1 MPTEENDPPTQ
12 RAIRHRDDPG
22 VHDFEK
28 MCDRKYAPRLEAN
41 PPDPAKYMLAVLY
54 IRTIN
59 ELKSMTG
66 NIFENSVDRVF
77 EIIPTP
83 KYYQCEGGF
92 YKITDPEKTCE
103 KWSYN
108 HRDQWWLWDDYKT
121 KGHDDWA
128 AYRGFCS
135 NRHFADYIN
144 VGDFFDKD
152 IEDGGLGKGNTKHH
166 LFVHKDYCAPV
177 PLMKIARIKGGTEN
191 SYNYTKGGKKKIY
204 REICTVQTQII
215 TIQTFT
221 HLSARMR
228 P

>member
-1 MPTEENDPPTQ
+1 
-12 RAIRHRDDPG
+12 
-22 VHDFEK
+22 
-28 MCDRKYAPRLEAN
+28 
-41 PPDPAKYMLAVLY
+41 
-54 IRTIN
+54 
-59 ELKSMTG
+59 MTG

-128 AYRGFCS
+128 AYRGCS
-135 NRHFADYIN
+135 NDFADYIN

-177 PLMKIARIKGGTEN
+177 PLMKIARIKVVLKIVIITPR
-191 SYNYTKGGKKKIY
+191 GKKKIY
-204 REICTVQTQII
+204 REICTVKPKLLQYR
-215 TIQTFT
+215 
-221 HLSARMR
+221 HLHTSLHVCDLRGRVRCCCAKILF
-228 P
+228 